1 MQRNTCRVCGNSSG
15 NTFISTREMMF
26 GFRDTFDYME
36 CAVCGVLQIVTIPA
50 DISKYY
56 PENYYSYK
64 VNESEKASFRSWRQ
78 SMVYRNLFDKRTI
91 LGTLASMISRKP
103 DVWMRRD
110 IMNSHT
116 KILDVGTGAGKLLL
130 EMNRGGFKHLTGIDP
145 FIEKDIVYDCGVRI
159 YKQHFLTFEENF
171 DFIMFHHSFEH
182 MDEPL
187 TIFEHIYKLL
197 NPGCYALIRIPVADS
212 FSKRKYGADWVNLD
226 PPRHFYLHTT
236 YSMNLLAKKSG
247 LQLADV
253 VYDSLRLQFY
263 GSELYRRD
271 MTLHDYHSGK
281 YGEVFSKQEMRA
293 FKKEADRLNEAKEGD
308 WACYFFRKP

>member
-1 MQRNTCRVCGNSSG
+1 
-15 NTFISTREMMF
+15 
-26 GFRDTFDYME
+26 
-36 CAVCGVLQIVTIPA
+36 
-50 DISKYY
+50 
-56 PENYYSYK
+56 
-64 VNESEKASFRSWRQ
+64 
-78 SMVYRNLFDKRTI
+78 
-91 LGTLASMISRKP
+91 
-103 DVWMRRD
+103 
-110 IMNSHT
+110 
-116 KILDVGTGAGKLLL
+116 
-130 EMNRGGFKHLTGIDP
+130 MNRGGFKDLTGIDP

-159 YKQHFLTFEENF
+159 YKQHFLTFEGNF

-187 TIFEHIYKLL
+187 AIFEHIHKLL

-247 LQLADV
+247 LQLVDV

-281 YGEVFSKQEMRA
+281 YGEVFSKQEMRV
-293 FKKEADRLNEAKEGD
+293 FKKEADRLNKAKDGD
-308 WACYFFRKP
+308 WACYFFRKPSD